1 MKIIDASR
9 QPHDVPLEQPKTESP
24 LTLDEFLLQVC
35 RDQAKGRSV
44 DPMEVAVAFA
54 ARRGEE
60 AIAWRKHL
68 PEVRRS
74 AVRLATAS
82 RLVILRKGKPVDPA
96 DFKGV
101 YRLALPSAE

>member
-1 MKIIDASR
+1 MKIIDAAR
-9 QPHDVPLEQPKTESP
+9 QQHAPPAEAPQTESP
-24 LTLDEFLLQVC
+24 LILDEFVLQVC
-35 RDQAKGRSV
+35 REQTKGRSV
-44 DPMEVAVAFA
+44 DPMEVAIAFA

-82 RLVILRKGKPVDPA
+82 RLVILRKGKPVDPS